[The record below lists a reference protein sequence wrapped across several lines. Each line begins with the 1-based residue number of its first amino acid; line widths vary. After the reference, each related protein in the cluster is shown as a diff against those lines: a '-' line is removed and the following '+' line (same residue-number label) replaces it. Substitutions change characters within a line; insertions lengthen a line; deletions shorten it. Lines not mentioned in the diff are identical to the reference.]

1 MKQLRMFK
9 LSGRTDLV
17 DTFRTKEKS
26 GAEGGTIAEKAQQWQ
41 FYYRM
46 SFMKPYMY
54 KRRYNRIMQVCKVS

>member
-1 MKQLRMFK
+1 MAAKWK
-9 LSGRTDLV
+9 DLE

-41 FYYRM
+41 FYDRM

-54 KRRYNRIMQVCKVS
+54 KRRYTNKSVLYYTAH